1 MINED
6 FLFYIRPSEKA
17 SVIKIRL
24 SRDQKLVKLLES
36 RAFQTESITLR

>member
-17 SVIKIRL
+17 FGIKIHL
-24 SRDQKLVKLLES
+24 SNDQKLVKLLES
-36 RAFQTESITLR
+36 KAFQTESVTLR